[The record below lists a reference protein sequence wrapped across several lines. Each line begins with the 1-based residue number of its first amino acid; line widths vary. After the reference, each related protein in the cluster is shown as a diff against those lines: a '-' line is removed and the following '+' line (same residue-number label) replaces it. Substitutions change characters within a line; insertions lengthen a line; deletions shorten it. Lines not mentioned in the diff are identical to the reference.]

1 MVNAQVGSDSTLAPP
16 PEEELSEMARFTGV
30 FVAIV
35 LLTAACGGDP
45 ALSMEDYFAAVETET
60 ARYDQATDDI
70 ANAFALQLDT
80 AFADYSAAATDADE
94 ATALAGLEALTTV
107 AVDATRTS
115 FELTAVQLDQFIATM
130 DDLEPPEEVAAQ
142 HDEAVAALRASR
154 AAIDPTIAAIN
165 EITALADLEPVL
177 AGSAFADSRVR
188 LESSC
193 VALEQAGRDNG
204 VEVDL
209 DCPGDD
215 EPAP

>member
-1 MVNAQVGSDSTLAPP
+1 MV
-16 PEEELSEMARFTGV
+16 RFTGV
-30 FVAIV
+30 IVAIM
-35 LLTAACGGDP
+35 LLAAACGGDS

-70 ANAFALQLDT
+70 ANAFSAQLDA

-94 ATALAGLEALTTV
+94 ATAAAGLVALTTV
-107 AVDATRTS
+107 AADATRTS
-115 FELTAVQLDQFIATM
+115 FELTAVQLDQFITTM
-130 DDLEPPEEVAAQ
+130 DALAPPDDVAAE

-165 EITALADLEPVL
+165 QVTALADLEPVL

-193 VALEQAGRDNG
+193 TALEQAGRDNG

-209 DCPGDD
+209 DCPGEDL
-215 EPAP
+215 PAP